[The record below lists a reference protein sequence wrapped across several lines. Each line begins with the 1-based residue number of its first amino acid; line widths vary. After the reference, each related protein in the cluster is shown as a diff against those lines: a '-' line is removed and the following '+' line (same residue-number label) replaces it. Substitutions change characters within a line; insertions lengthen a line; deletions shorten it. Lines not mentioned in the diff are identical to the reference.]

1 MSEPAIVIQELR
13 KSVSASFHLGPVT
26 LNIPTGA
33 VCALVG
39 PNGAGKTTLLNLLM
53 GAGPVDGGCARVFGH
68 DVTTAP
74 VEVKR
79 LAALVSP
86 EISYRAWGTVGRA
99 IDFVSGFY
107 PDWDPERCQ
116 YLLGHLGLW
125 RQERIDALS
134 FGGRVKLSLL
144 LALARNARLL
154 LLDEPSIGLDPLA
167 RHQLYA
173 ELLAFM
179 RDEQRTIVISSHQIA
194 ELERCADYVAI
205 LNQGQLVAS
214 GTTPDLLARYTELD
228 VLLER
233 EAVIEHA
240 GLHLLVRNGQRAR
253 VLWDRAAPQAS
264 LPVNNGELQIIGERA
279 LTLEELLI
287 ALVKSKTGVR
297 WRPRMG
303 VA

>member
-1 MSEPAIVIQELR
+1 VSEPAIVIQELR
-13 KSVSASFHLGPVT
+13 KSVSASFYLGPVT
-26 LNIPTGA
+26 LNIPTGT

-39 PNGAGKTTLLNLLM
+39 PNGAGKTTLMNLLM
-53 GAGPVDGGCARVFGH
+53 GTGAADGGSARVFGH
-68 DVTTAP
+68 DVTAAP

-107 PDWDPERCQ
+107 PDWDPKRCQ
-116 YLLGHLGLW
+116 DLLGHLGLR

-144 LALARNARLL
+144 LALARNAQLL

-253 VLWDRAAPQAS
+253 VLWDRAAPQPS